1 MMMMVTMMKAL
12 ATMRTVTVI
21 KANFLDDEGG
31 DEDDDKGIGKRG
43 E

>member
-1 MMMMVTMMKAL
+1 MMMVTMTKAL
-12 ATMRTVTVI
+12 ATMRTVMI